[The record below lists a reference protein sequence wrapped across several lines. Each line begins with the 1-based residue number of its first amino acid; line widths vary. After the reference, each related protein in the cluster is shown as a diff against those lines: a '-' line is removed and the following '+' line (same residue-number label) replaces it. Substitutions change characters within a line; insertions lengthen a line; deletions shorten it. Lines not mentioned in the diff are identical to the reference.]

1 MAKSEAILDAGPLI
15 HLAEIDALDVLRD
28 FANLYVS
35 NAIWEEV
42 SRYQPNAL
50 EDSQLNINRIEAPE
64 PSIDLSL
71 LTQALTLDKGEIEAL
86 ALLELHPQGIFL
98 TDDTAARLA
107 AIERGYTTHGTIGL
121 LIRSARQGLRTS
133 NDVLA
138 ILKEIP
144 RKSTLHIRS
153 KFLEDIIQQ
162 LNIGWFNKT

>member
-86 ALLELHPQGIFL
+86 ALLELHPQEPDAGK
-98 TDDTAARLA
+98 R
-107 AIERGYTTHGTIGL
+107 R
-121 LIRSARQGLRTS
+121 
-133 NDVLA
+133 
-138 ILKEIP
+138 
-144 RKSTLHIRS
+144 
-153 KFLEDIIQQ
+153 
-162 LNIGWFNKT
+162 